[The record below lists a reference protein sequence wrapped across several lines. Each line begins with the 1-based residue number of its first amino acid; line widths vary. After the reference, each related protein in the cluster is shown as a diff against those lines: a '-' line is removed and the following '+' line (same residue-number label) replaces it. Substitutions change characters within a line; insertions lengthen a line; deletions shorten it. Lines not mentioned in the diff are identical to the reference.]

1 MNSDQEKK
9 QEYDGDLFMIR
20 SIKMRTRKTEQE
32 IARKWFIESSIRNQ
46 NNFSDTYVTGEFD
59 KDQHSTQTLA
69 KECEKKA

>member
-1 MNSDQEKK
+1 
-9 QEYDGDLFMIR
+9 
-20 SIKMRTRKTEQE
+20 MRTRKTEQE
-32 IARKWFIESSIRNQ
+32 VARKWFIESSIRNQ